1 MHSTLKIVTQSFY
14 LLILL
19 AMSLNTQAQTV
30 RLNNGKFVSA
40 RETTVE
46 RLSCSGIS
54 VQFARGVRWTPANFS
69 PVVSIN
75 DRDSIQ
81 LEPGCYP
88 EMSCGQYQ
96 GNPVVLI
103 VSAPACGGNA
113 VPEEYLVLNLR
124 NKQLTTLNYSQAKQ
138 ARLINY

>member
-1 MHSTLKIVTQSFY
+1 MRINFKNATGIFCLLTLLT
-14 LLILL
+14 L
-19 AMSLNTQAQTV
+19 SLSTQAQSV
-30 RLNNGKFVSA
+30 RLNNGKFVSD

-75 DRDSIQ
+75 DRESIQ
-81 LEPGCYP
+81 LQPGCYP
-88 EMSCGQYQ
+88 EMSCGQFQ

-124 NKQLTTLNYSQAKQ
+124 NKQLKTLSYSQAKQ